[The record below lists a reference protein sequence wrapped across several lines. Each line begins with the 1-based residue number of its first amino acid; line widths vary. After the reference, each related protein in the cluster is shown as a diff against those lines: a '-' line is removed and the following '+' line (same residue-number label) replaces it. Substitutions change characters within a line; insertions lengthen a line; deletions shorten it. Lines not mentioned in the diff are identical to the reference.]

1 MYGGTGGR
9 ESRPQYVQ
17 NEWSVASEFLKD
29 FTGVVRCGL
38 LSSDQHKKPQI
49 MNGKAEFWLVVI
61 NFNRRSFLLSLLVRF

>member
-29 FTGVVRCGL
+29 FTGVVRYGL
-38 LSSDQHKKPQI
+38 LRCPCQHKKPRI
-49 MNGKAEFWLVVI
+49 VNGKAAFWLVVTK
-61 NFNRRSFLLSLLVRF
+61 FNRKVISAIC